1 MLLILTM
8 ADKFSFTII
17 KKDKSSRARTG
28 IIKTR
33 NGNIETPYFVPV
45 GTVAS
50 LRALD
55 SRDLDNLGAQCTLA
69 NTYHLYLR
77 PGDKNIKNLG
87 GLHKFMNF
95 SKPIFTDSGGFQVF
109 SLGKGM
115 EDKVNKLGQKVS
127 KKGVIK
133 KESNEAL
140 SLVKITEKGV

>member
-1 MLLILTM
+1 MP
-8 ADKFSFTII
+8 DKFSFQIL
-17 KKDKSSRARTG
+17 KKDKKSKARTG

-55 SRDLDNLGAQCTLA
+55 SQDLYNLGAQCTLA

-95 SKPIFTDSGGFQVF
+95 SKPIFNCWGNVLRFAHF
-109 SLGKGM
+109 
-115 EDKVNKLGQKVS
+115 
-127 KKGVIK
+127 
-133 KESNEAL
+133 
-140 SLVKITEKGV
+140 